1 MGASNSKE
9 NDDTERRA
17 EELKKIRIGMVG
29 AGFISHIHMEAFRQ
43 IVGVPVEIACI
54 VSKEK
59 EENFAKQYG
68 IARTYRS
75 YAEMLADREI
85 DMIDVCV
92 PNKHHTQI
100 CIDAARAGKHIICE
114 KPLTGA
120 FGEVLEDGGT
130 KVGHMSKLALY
141 KEAMDNAKS
150 ILEAAGQNNVKICY
164 AEDYIYAPT
173 VVKAKRLLK
182 QSGGA
187 ILEIRSEESHSGS
200 HAAYSRHWNLAGGGS
215 LIRLGS
221 HPIGLVLHLKHFEGI
236 LKNGK
241 PIGVKSV
248 MADVGNLT
256 HTDAFKNTSDRW
268 LVDEWDDVEDWSSL
282 IITFEDGT
290 KSIVLSND
298 TTLGGIVNTLDVF
311 TTNSVI
317 KCNMAS
323 NDSVK
328 AYAPAGEIFGDEYIT
343 EKIQTKA
350 GWTFPSPNEDWMRGY
365 PQEMQDFVEAV
376 YYDRAPISDGKLG
389 LDVVQVIYAAYLSAE
404 QGKRIELAVLDE
416 SIKNA

>member
-1 MGASNSKE
+1 
-9 NDDTERRA
+9 
-17 EELKKIRIGMVG
+17 
-29 AGFISHIHMEAFRQ
+29 
-43 IVGVPVEIACI
+43 
-54 VSKEK
+54 
-59 EENFAKQYG
+59 
-68 IARTYRS
+68 
-75 YAEMLADREI
+75 
-85 DMIDVCV
+85 
-92 PNKHHTQI
+92 
-100 CIDAARAGKHIICE
+100 
-114 KPLTGA
+114 
-120 FGEVLEDGGT
+120 
-130 KVGHMSKLALY
+130 
-141 KEAMDNAKS
+141 
-150 ILEAAGQNNVKICY
+150 
-164 AEDYIYAPT
+164 
-173 VVKAKRLLK
+173 
-182 QSGGA
+182 
-187 ILEIRSEESHSGS
+187 
-200 HAAYSRHWNLAGGGS
+200 
-215 LIRLGS
+215 
-221 HPIGLVLHLKHFEGI
+221 
-236 LKNGK
+236 
-241 PIGVKSV
+241 
-248 MADVGNLT
+248 
-256 HTDAFKNTSDRW
+256 
-268 LVDEWDDVEDWSSL
+268 VDEWDDVEDWSSL